1 MNISVSFLIDEMK
14 MKVLFKFG
22 IACKNVI
29 KFGIFPEI
37 FSFLLKLIRNRQH
50 IFPFLR
56 LVSNQ
61 ISVSVEFFA
70 SNKVKLVLLK
80 NANCLHIF

>member
-50 IFPFLR
+50 IFFFL
-56 LVSNQ
+56 VGNQ
-61 ISVSVEFFA
+61 ISGSI
-70 SNKVKLVLLK
+70 LW
-80 NANCLHIF
+80 IFRREN

>member
-1 MNISVSFLIDEMK
+1 MNISVSFLIDDMK
-14 MKVLFKFG
+14 MKVLFKFS

-37 FSFLLKLIRNRQH
+37 FSFLLELIRNRQH

-61 ISVSVEFFA
+61 ISVSIDFFA
-70 SNKVKLVLLK
+70 LNKVKRPLLK

>member
-56 LVSNQ
+56 LVNNQ
-61 ISVSVEFFA
+61 ILVSVEFFA